1 MSVKRKAD
9 PTWAVVLAC
18 FLMGFFFLGFC
29 SGNKSLYLSA
39 VTEALQVPRSLF
51 SLNDTVRYLTTA
63 GVNLVFAGLLHR
75 LGVRKMVALGALFLV
90 IQCVLSATA
99 TSVWGFY
106 AAGLFLGL
114 GLAFCTTTM
123 ISFIIRRWCKENT
136 GKILGFALAANGV
149 GAAAA
154 TQVGSPIIYQ
164 EGNPF
169 GFRQA
174 YWLMAGVLVVVAL
187 IVVPLLRE
195 APEEG
200 PVTQNKAKSTKSRDW
215 PGMDYELVKKKPYFY
230 LAAVCIFLTGMCL
243 QGLSG
248 ISAAHMR
255 DVGLAPERV
264 AAVLSLMSLM
274 LACSKFLAGF
284 SYDKFGMRF
293 TMTFCDI
300 SAILA
305 TGLLALVSASAL
317 GETIAGAHAVFEAL
331 ALPLETIMLSLFAS
345 ELFGAK
351 AFPHT
356 MGIFAA
362 VNTAGY
368 AAGTPVANICY
379 DAFGTYKP
387 VILFYCGTML
397 VITVVFQFILSAAY
411 RERKKILSQ
420 EANQ

>member
-1 MSVKRKAD
+1 MSVKRKTD
-9 PTWAVVLAC
+9 PTWSVVFAC

-39 VTEALQVPRSLF
+39 ITEALQVPRSLF
-51 SLNDTVRYLTTA
+51 SLNDSIRYLTTA
-63 GVNLVFAGLLHR
+63 GVNLIFASLLHK
-75 LGVRKMVALGALFLV
+75 LGVRKMVALGAVFL
-90 IQCVLSATA
+90 ILQCVCSATA
-99 TSVWGFY
+99 TNVWGFY
-106 AAGLFLGL
+106 AAGLFMGL

-123 ISFIIRRWCKENT
+123 ISFVIRRWCKENT
-136 GKILGFALAANGV
+136 GRILGFALAANGV

-154 TQVGSPIIYQ
+154 TYVVSPIIYQ

-169 GFRQA
+169 GYRQA
-174 YWLMAGVLVVVAL
+174 YWLMAGILAVVAV

-195 APEEG
+195 APPEG
-200 PVTQNKAKSTKSRDW
+200 PVTQTGGKKPKSRDW
-215 PGMDYELVKKKPYFY
+215 PGMDYEDVKKKPYFY
-230 LAAVCIFLTGMCL
+230 LAAICIFLTGMCL

-255 DVGLAPERV
+255 DVGLSPERI
-264 AAVLSLMSLM
+264 AGILSLMSLL

-284 SYDKFGMRF
+284 SYDKLGMRF

-300 SAILA
+300 SGVLA
-305 TGLLALVSASAL
+305 TGLLALVSATAL

-331 ALPLETIMLSLFAS
+331 ALPLETIMLSLFAA
-345 ELFGAK
+345 ELFGTK

-368 AAGTPVANICY
+368 AAGAPVANWCY
-379 DAFGTYKP
+379 DMFGTYVP

-397 VITVVFQFILSAAY
+397 AITVVFQFILNTAY
-411 RERKKILSQ
+411 RERKRIMSEGAVQ
-420 EANQ
+420 